1 MCDTTE
7 FRVYCDFI
15 MKFSTVILTQNKFI
29 LNPNA
34 LEQGDGQMVVVHELR
49 EDPWGVVHM

>member
-1 MCDTTE
+1 M
-7 FRVYCDFI
+7 YCDFI

-49 EDPWGVVHM
+49 EDP